1 MQKKTMDELQ
11 RSSKEAFKNLQ
22 KTPLIIVL
30 DNVRSMNNVGSV
42 FRTSDAFAVQEI
54 LLCGYTPKPPHR
66 DIEKT
71 ALGATETVAWQH
83 FETTEAALLYLQNN
97 NFEVYAVEQVHNSI
111 SLDKFE
117 IDTNKKYAV
126 VLGNEVEGVQQ
137 VIIDSCQATI
147 EIPQGGSKHSLNI
160 SVTTGIVAWHFYKNL
175 CL

>member
-1 MQKKTMDELQ
+1 MQKKIMEELA
-11 RSSKEAFKNLQ
+11 RSSKDEFKNST

-42 FRTSDAFAVQEI
+42 FRTSDAFAIQEI
-54 LLCGYTPKPPHR
+54 LLCGYTPTPPHR

-83 FETTEAALLYLQNN
+83 FESAQAAMQYLQTID
-97 NFEVYAVEQVHNSI
+97 FEIYAIEQVHNSI
-111 SLDKFE
+111 SLEKFE
-117 IDTNKKYAV
+117 INKNKKYALI
-126 VLGNEVEGVQQ
+126 LG
-137 VIIDSCQATI
+137 I

-160 SVTTGIVAWHFYKNL
+160 SVTAGIVAWQFYNNL